1 MRTKDFWSGP
11 DDPKKTI
18 QQQFG
23 KGEKLW
29 QQVQIFCWQH
39 TQIQLC
45 GERLRKASPYV
56 PCRDHHG
63 SRLAEGETSR
73 RAGEDAFE
81 AGRVKF
87 RSPNLK
93 RFHEFLSPWIEF
105 EGFQRVSWILRYGRV
120 QLGDQIPCILIDG
133 LVGGEEN
140 FDVGSLTGL
149 GLLGW
154 VVAEKIG
161 LSEHVG
167 ENP

>member
-1 MRTKDFWSGP
+1 M
-11 DDPKKTI
+11 
-18 QQQFG
+18 
-23 KGEKLW
+23 
-29 QQVQIFCWQH
+29 
-39 TQIQLC
+39 
-45 GERLRKASPYV
+45 
-56 PCRDHHG
+56 
-63 SRLAEGETSR
+63 
-73 RAGEDAFE
+73 
-81 AGRVKF
+81 
-87 RSPNLK
+87 
-93 RFHEFLSPWIEF
+93 
-105 EGFQRVSWILRYGRV
+105 